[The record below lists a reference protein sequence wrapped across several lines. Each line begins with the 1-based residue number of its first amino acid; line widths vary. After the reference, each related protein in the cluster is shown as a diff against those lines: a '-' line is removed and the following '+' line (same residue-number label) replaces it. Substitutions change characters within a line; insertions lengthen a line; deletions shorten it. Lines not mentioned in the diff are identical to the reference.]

1 MKKLKTKTKAA
12 FKLKDS
18 VYYEICDLLDSSIVD
33 QAYISTHALVDET
46 ISRLIWESRRV
57 IFLAVIDDNLLER
70 EI

>member
-18 VYYEICDLLDSSIVD
+18 VYYEICDSLYSSIVD
-33 QAYISTHALVDET
+33 QAYISAHALVDET

-57 IFLAVIDDNLLER
+57 IFLAVIDDNQ
-70 EI
+70 